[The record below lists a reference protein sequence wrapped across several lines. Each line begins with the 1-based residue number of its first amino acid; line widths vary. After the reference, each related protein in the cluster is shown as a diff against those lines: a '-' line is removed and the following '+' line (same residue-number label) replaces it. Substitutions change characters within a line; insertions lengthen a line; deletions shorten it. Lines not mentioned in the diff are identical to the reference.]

1 MPALS
6 MPGTTIAAKPKKLFY
21 GWIMVAAGIVNQMI
35 MSGVGGQGFGTF
47 ILPLEKEFGWSKS
60 TLSAARALMQ
70 IENGL
75 MGPLEG
81 YLVDRFGPRILTTI
95 GMVIFGA
102 GFIMLGLIDSLT
114 MYFLSFFIIAIGSSL
129 GGFVVLAATVNHW
142 FRRRRTFA
150 QSIAQTGMGFGG
162 IILIPILVWA
172 QIDFGWRAASIG
184 AGVISIL
191 VGVPMGL
198 LMRKT
203 PEPYGLL
210 PDGDSP
216 DARHDESA
224 NSKARPAPQAAI
236 DFTLSEAIRT
246 PSFWL
251 IGAGHGLSVMV
262 VGAVTTHQFA
272 HMEMV
277 DGVGLSRASA
287 ALVVTI
293 LSAVNIGGRFLAGL
307 IGDRYDKRYI
317 SSIGNVLGGIALLML
332 ALADS
337 LGWAIGYAV
346 LFGISWGIRGPMM
359 SSIRGD
365 YFGRTHFGK
374 ILGASSMITA
384 PLSLIAPVFAGFMA
398 DWQGNYRAGFVILAF
413 LSTLGALCFMLAKP
427 PKPPRRLIQELVDST
442 SR

>member
-1 MPALS
+1 MS
-6 MPGTTIAAKPKKLFY
+6 SPGTQVAAAPKKKLFY
-21 GWIMVAAGIVNQMI
+21 GWIMVMAGVVNQMI

-47 ILPLEKEFGWSKS
+47 ILPLEREFGWSKS

-75 MGPLEG
+75 MGPFEG
-81 YLVDRFGPRILTTI
+81 YLVDKLGPRIMTTL
-95 GMVIFGA
+95 GMIVFGI
-102 GFIMLGLIDSLT
+102 GFIMLGFVHSLT
-114 MYFLSFFIIAIGSSL
+114 MYFAAFFVVALGASL
-129 GGFVVLAATVNHW
+129 GGFVVLAVAINHW

-162 IILIPILVWA
+162 IILIPLLVWA
-172 QIDFGWRAASIG
+172 QVEFGWRASAIG
-184 AGVISIL
+184 AGIISIA
-191 VGVPMGL
+191 VGIPMGL
-198 LMRKT
+198 LMRKS

-216 DARHDESA
+216 NAPPTA
-224 NSKARPAPQAAI
+224 NQRTKGSDSPSSFGST
-236 DFTLSEAIRT
+236 DFTLGEAFRT
-246 PSFWL
+246 PAFWL
-251 IGAGHGLSVMV
+251 IGLGHGLSVMV

-277 DGVGLSRASA
+277 EGVGLSRASS
-287 ALVVTI
+287 ALVVTV

-307 IGDRYDKRYI
+307 VGDRYDKRYI
-317 SSIGNVLGGIALLML
+317 SAIGNVLGGIALLMF

-337 LGWAIGYAV
+337 LFWAMGYAV

-365 YFGRTHFGK
+365 YFGRKHFGK
-374 ILGASSMITA
+374 ILGSSSLITA
-384 PLSLIAPVFAGFMA
+384 PLSLIAPIFAGFMA
-398 DWQGNYRAGFVILAF
+398 DWQGNYRLGFIILAF
-413 LSTLGALCFMLAKP
+413 LSTLGAVMFLLAKP

-442 SR
+442 GG